1 MTEHRTDYVIRG
13 KRGGRNDGLH
23 GTGQGVAVQ
32 GGRMTQREIL
42 VEDKHGVETILCA
55 LEGIGPDLTD
65 KEVIRAMCRCLW
77 HILEYMIRRC
87 GNV

>member
-1 MTEHRTDYVIRG
+1 MGEEEIPACDAL
-13 KRGGRNDGLH
+13 DGE
-23 GTGQGVAVQ
+23 ARAAE

-42 VEDKHGVETILCA
+42 VEDKQGVETILCA

-65 KEVIRAMCRCLW
+65 KEVILAICRCIW
-77 HILEYMIRRC
+77 HILDYMIRRC